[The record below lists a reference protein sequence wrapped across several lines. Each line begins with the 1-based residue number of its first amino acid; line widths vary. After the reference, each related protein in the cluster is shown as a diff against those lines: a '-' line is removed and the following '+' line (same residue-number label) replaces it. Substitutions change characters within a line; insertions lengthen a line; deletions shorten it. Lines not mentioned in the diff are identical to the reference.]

1 MQYCDVFF
9 SKRGVTFYFL
19 FWYSL
24 AVKIRR
30 FSVVNNRIRNEAW
43 SETSSTRLTTAEL
56 GYNVMKWT
64 EYFVS
69 L

>member
-1 MQYCDVFF
+1 MKPETTSPVYPVVCFIGYC
-9 SKRGVTFYFL
+9 L
-19 FWYSL
+19 FVDL
-24 AVKIRR
+24 RTLLCTV
-30 FSVVNNRIRNEAW
+30 
-43 SETSSTRLTTAEL
+43 EL